1 MRIIEVTTLVVLV
14 FAAVRLPP
22 PTVGASPRL
31 LSALA
36 AAALGSFG
44 VALASIMIVPSDLV
58 FGIALLVAALTGASF
73 LWLVRGGY
81 EPDDEDGGEPPVDP
95 PSTDPDGGQR
105 RFLRKRVR
113 PISPRTPSGRL

>member
-1 MRIIEVTTLVVLV
+1 MLIIEVTTLVVLV

-31 LSALA
+31 LSTLA
-36 AAALGSFG
+36 AVALGSFG

-95 PSTDPDGGQR
+95 PGTDPDGGQR